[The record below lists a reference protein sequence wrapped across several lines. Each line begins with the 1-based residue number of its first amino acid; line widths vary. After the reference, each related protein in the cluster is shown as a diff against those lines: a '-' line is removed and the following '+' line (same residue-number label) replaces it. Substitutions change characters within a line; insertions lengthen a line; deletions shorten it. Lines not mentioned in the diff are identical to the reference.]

1 MHPVTIWTFAGPFSL
16 PRIAA
21 RVVLPDTRRR
31 YKSDTTACDLL
42 FRPLPMRSKTQ
53 ISRCYT
59 PAMPNQQSHPQP
71 PAAAEN
77 RHSVRPIGIVR
88 SPIKSPQDDCWANI
102 VSRIDLDPETFTP
115 ECTQGLSEFSHL
127 EIVFLFHLVNPDS
140 VHRGSRHPRGN
151 TDWPKVGIFAQRA
164 KDRPNRIGVSFCKIE
179 SVNGLQIEV
188 RELDAIDGTPVVD
201 IKPYMAEFAPR
212 GEIRQ
217 PNWSRQL
224 MAGYFEPQR

>member
-1 MHPVTIWTFAGPFSL
+1 
-16 PRIAA
+16 
-21 RVVLPDTRRR
+21 
-31 YKSDTTACDLL
+31 
-42 FRPLPMRSKTQ
+42 
-53 ISRCYT
+53 
-59 PAMPNQQSHPQP
+59 MPNQQSHPQP

-77 RHSVRPIGIVR
+77 RQTFSVRPIGIVR

-188 RELDAIDGTPVVD
+188 RELDAIDGTPVLD
-201 IKPYMAEFAPR
+201 IKPYMEEFAPR
-212 GEIRQ
+212 EEIRQ
-217 PNWSRQL
+217 PSWSRQL
-224 MAGYFEPQR
+224 MAGYFKLQR